1 MNPSRSS
8 GLMIAAGLGLSVGLL
23 SWATPVPAQ
32 DARPASM
39 IEQAVKRGSI
49 RIGMSTFVPWAMRD
63 KNGGL
68 IGFEIDVATQLAKD
82 LGVQVE
88 FVPTPFDGI
97 IPALLA
103 GKFDVI
109 IGGLAITPA
118 RNLQVNFT
126 IPYSETGLQLA
137 ASRKLAGSLATMADY
152 NDARITLT
160 CRRGSSACSDGV
172 RLFPKAT
179 LRQFDDDA
187 LCFQEVRNGN
197 AHGVLASEPKP
208 SFWSLQNADLIFMPF
223 KETLTRTNAAFA
235 LRKGD
240 VDSLNFLN
248 NWIFLQTRDG
258 FLRGRQDYWF
268 RTLNWSDRVNM

>member
-1 MNPSRSS
+1 
-8 GLMIAAGLGLSVGLL
+8 MIAAGLGLSVGLL

>member
-1 MNPSRSS
+1 
-8 GLMIAAGLGLSVGLL
+8 
-23 SWATPVPAQ
+23 
-32 DARPASM
+32 M

>member
-1 MNPSRSS
+1 MKPTRPMS
-8 GLMIAAGLGLSVGLL
+8 LTIAAACLGLLASAV
-23 SWATPVPAQ
+23 PVQVPVQAQ
-32 DARPASM
+32 DSPATSM
-39 IEQAVKRGSI
+39 LEQVKKRGTI

-63 KNGGL
+63 KNGNL

-82 LGVQVE
+82 MGVQVE

-97 IPALLA
+97 IPSLLA

-109 IGGLAITPA
+109 IGGLAITAA

-126 IPYSETGLQLA
+126 THYSETGLQLA
-137 ASRKLAGSLATMADY
+137 ASRKLAASLTTMAEY

-160 CRRGSSACSDGV
+160 CRRGSSACSDGA

-208 SFWSLQNADLIFMPF
+208 SFW
-223 KETLTRTNAAFA
+223 TLDRKSTR
-235 LRKGD
+235 
-240 VDSLNFLN
+240 LN
-248 NWIFLQTRDG
+248 
-258 FLRGRQDYWF
+258 
-268 RTLNWSDRVNM
+268 SSH

>member
-1 MNPSRSS
+1 MLSLIS
-8 GLMIAAGLGLSVGLL
+8 AA
-23 SWATPVPAQ
+23 AAQ
-32 DARPASM
+32 DLQQELSASSM
-39 IEQAVKRGSI
+39 LEQVKKRGTI

-63 KNGGL
+63 KNGSL

-82 LGVQVE
+82 MGVQVE
-88 FVPTPFDGI
+88 FVPTAFDGI
-97 IPALLA
+97 IPSLLA
-103 GKFDVI
+103 GKFDLI

-126 IPYSETGLQLA
+126 SPYSETGLQLA
-137 ASRKLAGSLATMADY
+137 ANRKLSATLTTMAAY
-152 NDARITLT
+152 NDPQITLT
-160 CRRGSSACSDGV
+160 CRRGTSACSDGA

-179 LRQFDDDA
+179 LRQFDDDT
-187 LCFQEVRNGN
+187 LCFQEVKNGN

-208 SFWSLQNADLIFMPF
+208 SFWALQNPDLIFKPF
-223 KETLTRTNAAFA
+223 NDTLTRTNAAFA

-258 FLRGRQDYWF
+258 FLKERQSYWF
-268 RTLNWSDRVNM
+268 RSLDWTDRVNQP